1 MVALI
6 IHSIKLNVLFAMAE
20 DDFGLSVFIF
30 ERERERERERDNSKV
45 PQAIPFSNKY
55 FRGPKW

>member
-30 ERERERERERDNSKV
+30 ERERERDNSKV

>member
-1 MVALI
+1 VVALI

-30 ERERERERERDNSKV
+30 ERERERERENSKV